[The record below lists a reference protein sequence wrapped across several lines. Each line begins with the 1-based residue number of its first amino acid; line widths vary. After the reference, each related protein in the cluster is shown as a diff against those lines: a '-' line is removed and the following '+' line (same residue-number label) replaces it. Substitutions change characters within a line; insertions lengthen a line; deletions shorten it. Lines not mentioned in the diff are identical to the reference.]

1 MNKYELAKDTTFYR
15 EAVIF
20 TLSIILKWETLTFA
34 GDYRYCSKCK
44 MLKSVI
50 WLQ

>member
-20 TLSIILKWETLTFA
+20 TLSIILKWETLVKM
-34 GDYRYCSKCK
+34 YRR
-44 MLKSVI
+44 
-50 WLQ
+50 WFPQTG

>member
-1 MNKYELAKDTTFYR
+1 MCLFIFIDILLLISSMLANC
-15 EAVIF
+15 
-20 TLSIILKWETLTFA
+20 ETLTFA

>member
-20 TLSIILKWETLTFA
+20 TLSIILKWETLVKM
-34 GDYRYCSKCK
+34 YRRWFQQ
-44 MLKSVI
+44 I
-50 WLQ
+50 G

>member
-34 GDYRYCSKCK
+34 GNYRYCSKFK
-44 MLKSVI
+44 ILKSVV
-50 WLQ
+50 